1 MNRILII
8 FLIIVISLFSYISV
22 SFLLKYNSL
31 ENIEKR
37 CTLKFEKDL
46 KNALGKS
53 GEEWDLNLDEA
64 DINYFE
70 CIGIPQNKYGLRKEK
85 TKLRKYA

>member
-1 MNRILII
+1 MYRIWIM
-8 FLIIVISLFSYISV
+8 FLIIVVSLFSYISV
-22 SFLLKYNSL
+22 SFLRKYNSL

-37 CTLKFEKDL
+37 CTSKFKKDL

-53 GEEWDLNLDEA
+53 NNEWDLILDQA

-70 CIGIPQNKYGLRKEK
+70 CIGIPQN
-85 TKLRKYA
+85 